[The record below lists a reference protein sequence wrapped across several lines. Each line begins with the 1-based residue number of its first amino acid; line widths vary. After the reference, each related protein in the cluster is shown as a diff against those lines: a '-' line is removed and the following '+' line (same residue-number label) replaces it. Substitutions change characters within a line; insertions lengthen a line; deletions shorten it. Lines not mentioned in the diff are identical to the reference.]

1 MNKLILASLVG
12 FCVLLNGC
20 SDKNKTSE
28 VNSNAEIKESSQS
41 EVASMAKVSPKIMPA
56 VEPPKPTYNW
66 NYEQRTDEMRG
77 TKTKFASISSD
88 NRVQFD
94 FPYNGGSYLDITL
107 RKRATEPTEIMF
119 TINDGQYSCD
129 TISDSCFASVKF
141 DDGDIHNVELSS
153 TTDYSGDVLFISNDY
168 DVDTFIKLLKK
179 SKKLI
184 IELPFYQEGKKQ
196 FSFTVSGINWG
207 KGE

>member
-1 MNKLILASLVG
+1 MNKLILASLMG

-20 SDKNKTSE
+20 SDKNKAIE
-28 VNSNAEIKESSQS
+28 INNNAEIKESSQS
-41 EVASMAKVSPKIMPA
+41 DVVSIAKPSPEIKPEIITP
-56 VEPPKPTYNW
+56 EPTSNW
-66 NYEQRTDEMRG
+66 NYNQKNDDMRG
-77 TKTKFASISSD
+77 IITKFASISSD

-129 TISDSCFASVKF
+129 TISESCFASVKF
-141 DDGDIHNVELSS
+141 DDGHIQNIELSA

-168 DVDTFIKLLKK
+168 DVDTFIKSLKK

>member
-1 MNKLILASLVG
+1 MRKILGLCLIMGLGLSGCAEKKDDNKNN
-12 FCVLLNGC
+12 NG
-20 SDKNKTSE
+20 SATQDVKH
-28 VNSNAEIKESSQS
+28 SNTTIAVDAVPNTK
-41 EVASMAKVSPKIMPA
+41 PD
-56 VEPPKPTYNW
+56 VEPAKPISNWSYN
-66 NYEQRTDEMRG
+66 QKTDEMRG

-88 NRVQFD
+88 NQVQFD

-107 RKRATEPTEIMF
+107 RKRSAEPTEIMF

-141 DDGDIHNVELSS
+141 DNGDIHNIELSS
-153 TTDYSGDVLFISNDY
+153 TTDYSSDVLFISHDY
-168 DVDTFIKLLKK
+168 DVDTFIKSLKK

-196 FSFTVSGINWG
+196 FSFTVSEINWG